1 MVFSRAEGFCFPFR
15 FNEEKRIGS
24 LWLDHLQLFLRSHAA
39 PTHVCAHTHTHT
51 HTYTHHHLFSC
62 CCGGEVSMAGT
73 RSCWSHHSQN
83 LEHRA
88 MNACGEHEL
97 SSSHP
102 RKRCLL
108 QGAGLPTKMN
118 WIRTAEIIPHRYAQS
133 SLSQVIS
140 DSVRFSSAVKRY
152 YPSLPT
158 RS

>member
-1 MVFSRAEGFCFPFR
+1 MMTLCAFIVP
-15 FNEEKRIGS
+15 
-24 LWLDHLQLFLRSHAA
+24 HPLQNHMHFLFQRLLGCICIYVHMCAR
-39 PTHVCAHTHTHT
+39 VCAHTHTHT